1 MKVAGSMAE
10 ARALARGRVGLVPT
24 MGFFHEGHL
33 SLMERSA
40 AECDQTVVSLYVNPL
55 QFDDPVDLAAYPV
68 DRRRDLALAEQAG
81 VDVMVIPGPAEMF
94 PEAPLT
100 RVSVAGVGERLE
112 GVHRPGHMDGAAM
125 AVTKL
130 FAGLLPDRAYF
141 GRKDAQQLALITRLV
156 RDLGFPVEVVGCPLV
171 READGLA
178 LSSRNV
184 LLGALREE
192 ALSLSRG
199 LMEAARLFEEGERRA
214 AAAEEAVRAALPP
227 GALLDYAEA
236 CDAASMERAARLQ
249 GGVVL
254 AAAARFGPV
263 RLIDN
268 IWVTDAGAGAAVDR
282 GVRLDGPSVL
292 YTYRPPEDG
301 SEGPHG

>member
-125 AVTKL
+125 AVAKL

-141 GRKDAQQLALITRLV
+141 GRKDAQQLAVITRLV

-184 LLGALREE
+184 LLGGRREE

-268 IWVTDAGAGAAVDR
+268 IWFTDAGAGAAVDR

-292 YTYRPPEDG
+292 YTYRPPENG
-301 SEGPHG
+301 SEGPDG